1 VRQPRGGG
9 PPTVGLMFNPTLAGL
24 LGPAATTGAGPIGHC
39 AVIPDRCW
47 LDHGPGAAERFELL
61 GAPLQAI
68 EEAIA
73 GTPVV
78 LHGIGLSICSA
89 DVFDRAYIDQLARFC
104 ERWQCAWVSEH
115 LSFSRF
121 GGEHEA
127 NAAMALGPPYDHEL
141 LDLLLPRLAE
151 MRRVLGVP
159 VLVENNVRYLDY
171 GDDELDEPAFLNA
184 LVAGSGCSLLL
195 DLHNLYTNV
204 RNHGLDGEDF
214 LDRLDKQA
222 VLEVHVA
229 GGEDMLGLHAD
240 SHIGPVHAG
249 VWPLLERLL
258 PQAPQLRA
266 ITYEF
271 HDSSWPLLR
280 LDGVRAQLAQARALV
295 QRNWPVATPAPA
307 HVAV

>member
-1 VRQPRGGG
+1 
-9 PPTVGLMFNPTLAGL
+9 MFNPTLAGL
-24 LGPAATTGAGPIGHC
+24 LGPAGKRLIDPVGVGHC

-68 EEAIA
+68 EDSIA
-73 GTPVV
+73 DTPVV

-89 DVFDRAYIDQLARFC
+89 DVFDREYIDQLARFC
-104 ERWQCAWVSEH
+104 GRWQCAWVSEH

-121 GGEHEA
+121 GREHEA

-141 LDLLLPRLAE
+141 LDLLLPRLRE
-151 MRRVLGVP
+151 MRQVLGVP
-159 VLVENNVRYLDY
+159 VLIENNVRYLDY
-171 GDDELDEPAFLNA
+171 GDDELDEPGFLNA
-184 LVAGSGCSLLL
+184 LVSGSGCSLLL

-204 RNHGLDGEDF
+204 CNHGQDPVAF
-214 LDRLDKQA
+214 LADLNLQA
-222 VLEVHVA
+222 VVEVHVA
-229 GGEDMLGLHAD
+229 GGEEMLGLHAD
-240 SHIGPVHAG
+240 SHVGPVHAG

-258 PQAPQLRA
+258 PQAPHLRA

-280 LDGVRAQLAQARALV
+280 VEGVREQLALAQAIV
-295 QRNWPVATPAPA
+295 QRASVHCETTPERL
-307 HVAV
+307 HVSV